1 MATVGR
7 LRTNR
12 MRSQSE
18 RRPRGAGETEAGSG
32 RSVFRSGE
40 DKFPG
45 TTQED
50 PSRPPPSWATT
61 GPGAKLTASSELRG
75 TQSSKGSRLKR
86 RRKCPREQS
95 HVPFCSHLQI
105 SICSQTT
112 ITNFFN
118 IPPFQDTK
126 TKTVM
131 ATRNL

>member
-1 MATVGR
+1 MATVGS

-12 MRSQSE
+12 TWSQSE
-18 RRPRGAGETEAGSG
+18 RRPRGAGENEVGSG
-32 RSVFRSGE
+32 RSVFQSGE

-45 TTQED
+45 TTRD
-50 PSRPPPSWATT
+50 DLSRSSASWATT
-61 GPGAKLTASSELRG
+61 GPGAKPTASSELRG
-75 TQSSKGSRLKR
+75 TQSNKGSRLKR
-86 RRKCPREQS
+86 RRKCLREQS

-112 ITNFFN
+112 VTYFFN

-126 TKTVM
+126 TKTVT